1 MKKQYGFK
9 MVPKIKDNVIGIFLV
24 APSLGQSRQVILMET
39 PNDYQLNDDMELAEE
54 ICRAYRKRLN
64 KSINM

>member
-9 MVPKIKDNVIGIFLV
+9 LVPKIKGNMIGLFV
-24 APSLGQSRQVILMET
+24 YVPSTEQSRQVALVET

-54 ICRAYRKRLN
+54 ICKAYRKRMN
-64 KSINM
+64 KSINT